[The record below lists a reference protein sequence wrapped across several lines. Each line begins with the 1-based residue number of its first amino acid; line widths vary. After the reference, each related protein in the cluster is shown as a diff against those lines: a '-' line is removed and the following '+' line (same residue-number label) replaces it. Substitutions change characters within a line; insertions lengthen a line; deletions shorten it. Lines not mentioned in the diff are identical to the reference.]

1 MPDTYPVVGRVI
13 ITNPIGLH
21 ARPAVK
27 LTKLAKRFE
36 AAISISKNTEAI
48 WVDAKS
54 IVRVMGLKVK
64 AGEALLIR
72 AHGPDAKKAVNAL
85 IRLTKEGFETDES

>member
-1 MPDTYPVVGRVI
+1 MSDAYPVVGRVI

-27 LTKLAKRFE
+27 LTKLAKRF
-36 AAISISKNTEAI
+36 AASISISKNTDAV

-54 IVRVMGLKVK
+54 IVCVMGLKVK
-64 AGEALLIR
+64 AGEALLFR
-72 AHGPDAKKAVNAL
+72 ANGPDAEEAVNAL
-85 IRLTKEGFETDES
+85 MLLAKEKFEPDAS